1 MNACI
6 ADYMGDGNGLAAGKE
21 TDESTNK
28 LKLVQCCKS
37 NAMYEYRV
45 NTCRICTFSLRI
57 KRTERAANAEKERKK
72 EKKEEE
78 KDKKGSLLYFS

>member
-1 MNACI
+1 
-6 ADYMGDGNGLAAGKE
+6 MGDGNGLAAGKE
-21 TDESTNK
+21 TDGWTNK
-28 LKLVQCCKS
+28 LTLVQCCKS